1 MAISNQQI
9 VASLWWKI
17 LERLFTQGVNLIV
30 QIILARILMPEDFGV
45 LAIIIAIT
53 NYAGLFVQSGL
64 STALVQ
70 KKELEPLDVGTL
82 LISSLS
88 IAAIMYLGLFFAAP
102 YLAQG
107 YKLPDLLWPLRIVA
121 LTLFLN
127 AINSVQS
134 ALYFR
139 AMRFKALF
147 FRSFFAVL
155 ISGMIGIFM
164 AYEGYGIWALV
175 MHTLTNV
182 LIIIIYM
189 AFDSNARLNWLFS
202 FDRAKVLYAFSGK
215 ILLANLI
222 SGFGDTLR
230 TMLIGKKYATDQLAY
245 YDKAYT
251 YSNYVTQSITLSLST
266 VLLPVFSQ
274 QQDDIEHL
282 RAMARKSVQMTAFL
296 VIPILIA
303 VIATSKPLVILL
315 LTNKWAPCIPFL
327 MLFCLL
333 RIPGCITSIDKQVFY
348 AIGNSSISMYYEV
361 FILISN
367 VIMLIITIPI
377 GIMAIAIGAT
387 IIEFIG
393 CFIIFI
399 VSKKVYKYKLKER
412 FSDLYRPTLY
422 SISMAIAMYSV
433 FYLGLSD
440 LTTLIIQIITGIVV
454 YFGLAKL
461 CKDKNLSYIQLII
474 KNKLTQ

>member
-1 MAISNQQI
+1 
-9 VASLWWKI
+9 
-17 LERLFTQGVNLIV
+17 
-30 QIILARILMPEDFGV
+30 
-45 LAIIIAIT
+45 
-53 NYAGLFVQSGL
+53 
-64 STALVQ
+64 
-70 KKELEPLDVGTL
+70 
-82 LISSLS
+82 
-88 IAAIMYLGLFFAAP
+88 
-102 YLAQG
+102 
-107 YKLPDLLWPLRIVA
+107 
-121 LTLFLN
+121 
-127 AINSVQS
+127 
-134 ALYFR
+134 
-139 AMRFKALF
+139 
-147 FRSFFAVL
+147 
-155 ISGMIGIFM
+155 
-164 AYEGYGIWALV
+164 
-175 MHTLTNV
+175 
-182 LIIIIYM
+182 M

-399 VSKKVYKYKLKER
+399 VSKKVYKYKR
-412 FSDLYRPTLY
+412 
-422 SISMAIAMYSV
+422 
-433 FYLGLSD
+433 
-440 LTTLIIQIITGIVV
+440 
-454 YFGLAKL
+454 
-461 CKDKNLSYIQLII
+461 
-474 KNKLTQ
+474 